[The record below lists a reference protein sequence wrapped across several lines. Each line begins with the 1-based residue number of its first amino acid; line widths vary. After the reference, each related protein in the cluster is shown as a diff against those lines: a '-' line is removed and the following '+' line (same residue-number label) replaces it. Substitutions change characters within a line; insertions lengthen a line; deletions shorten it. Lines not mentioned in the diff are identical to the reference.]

1 MIEKVLLCGLCVST
15 SSFPLALPVMSGE
28 EESTVLLMAVKDVR
42 NGDSSPIHC
51 NILRSVT
58 LLLQALSSYDH
69 VPEQDFHVEPCTIIF
84 GGQGGLRSEAS
95 YTREYL
101 KLSAGFAGD
110 ARGRRKQCSFFMAV
124 KNLHN
129 EWVLCSVLRQDGQGL
144 ST

>member
-1 MIEKVLLCGLCVST
+1 MLL
-15 SSFPLALPVMSGE
+15 VMTGE
-28 EESTVLLMAVKDVR
+28 GQSIAPFLMAVKDVR

-69 VPEQDFHVEPCTIIF
+69 VPEEDFHVEPCTIIF
-84 GGQGGLRSEAS
+84 GGQCGLRSEAS

-110 ARGRRKQCSFFMAV
+110 DRGRRKHYYIFMSV
-124 KNLHN
+124 KDVRN
-129 EWVLCSVLRQDGQGL
+129 EDS
-144 ST
+144 